1 VYIHQKDCFK
11 AMLSSPEPVAEPE
24 NDQIIQPHAEGTE
37 NDGNLRKSRDYVR
50 DDLYVITMVVP
61 HSNPA

>member
-1 VYIHQKDCFK
+1 
-11 AMLSSPEPVAEPE
+11 MLSSPEPVAEPE